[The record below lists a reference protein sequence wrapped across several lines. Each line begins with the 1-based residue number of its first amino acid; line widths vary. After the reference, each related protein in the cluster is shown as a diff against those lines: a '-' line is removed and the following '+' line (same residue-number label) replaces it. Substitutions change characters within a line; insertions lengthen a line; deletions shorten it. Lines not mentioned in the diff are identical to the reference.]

1 MFLEDSAAGSGP
13 TLKGL
18 GDILT
23 ELKSAA
29 TDALSPNR
37 IGVRFAEIEDLSR
50 RTTKTISGMFGSVAD
65 ALQDA
70 AVQSYRNTIEIGASF
85 QDQLDIMQ
93 EIASQQRVGLMLS
106 TETTQKAIEFSKAT
120 GIAAK
125 DIGTIVLG
133 FADLGIGTEQ
143 ALESMSNMSKE
154 ARSYGLNV
162 GQFMST
168 VASNIK
174 LVNAYGFKD
183 GVKGLTSMAAKAQQL
198 RIELATTTQVAAK
211 LLSPESAIE
220 TAAAFQMLGG
230 NIGELGDPFKLLY
243 MAQNDM
249 EGLQDAIVDAAKSS
263 VMFNRETGEFKISAT
278 EMYRLRAQADAL
290 GISYEELA
298 NTAVKAAKQQ
308 EVLSQIK
315 FSGLNEE
322 QEKLVSSLAELK
334 DGKVQIQLPG
344 LKEVLDTPE
353 EFARLTQEGTAEY
366 AALQEYQNQAAMT
379 DREIAVNQLSTLQAI
394 QNALTGVRDVTVTT
408 PGFQE
413 IGKQA
418 AQGLKDGIVGISNE
432 IKSVASSGDYQT
444 AMNETVSAFNEGFK
458 NILSELKGGNFAGAT
473 QAVVDMGVELA
484 ESTGIIDQFNK
495 ALDTLSD
502 KILNIPSITPTRTD
516 DLMLGP
522 SAGTTV
528 MAPKGTFQLDEKD
541 SLIAGTNLFG
551 GGAEKIQKLEFAN
564 AAQVDVRGSIQVNGI
579 PNNAIGQSLL
589 RDPDFVS
596 GIRGLFSSTIK
607 QQLGKA

>member
-1 MFLEDSAAGSGP
+1 M
-13 TLKGL
+13 
-18 GDILT
+18 
-23 ELKSAA
+23 
-29 TDALSPNR
+29 N
-37 IGVRFAEIEDLSR
+37 
-50 RTTKTISGMFGSVAD
+50 
-65 ALQDA
+65 
-70 AVQSYRNTIEIGASF
+70 
-85 QDQLDIMQ
+85 
-93 EIASQQRVGLMLS
+93 
-106 TETTQKAIEFSKAT
+106 
-120 GIAAK
+120 
-125 DIGTIVLG
+125 
-133 FADLGIGTEQ
+133 
-143 ALESMSNMSKE
+143 
-154 ARSYGLNV
+154 
-162 GQFMST
+162 T

-183 GVKGLTSMAAKAQQL
+183 GVQGLTRMAAKAQQL
-198 RIELATTTQVAAK
+198 RIELATTTKVAEK

-230 NIGELGDPFKLLY
+230 NIGDLGDPFKLLY

-263 VMFNRETGEFKISAT
+263 VMFNKETGTFDISAT

-298 NTAVKAAKQQ
+298 NTATKAAKQQ
-308 EVLSQIK
+308 EIMSQIK
-315 FSGLNEE
+315 YAGLNEDT
-322 QEKLVSSLAELK
+322 EKLVSSLGEIK

-344 LKEVLDTPE
+344 LGAITDFADFQKKLEDEESAEFLALKELQDQ
-353 EFARLTQEGTAEY
+353 AKMSDRQIAEG
-366 AALQEYQNQAAMT
+366 
-379 DREIAVNQLSTLQAI
+379 QLSSLQSI
-394 QNALTGVRDVTVTT
+394 QSALTGVRDVTVTT

-432 IKSVASSGDYQT
+432 IKRVASSEDYQK

-502 KILNIPSITPTRTD
+502 KILNIPSITPTRTN